1 MSIKNI
7 TNELLAQ
14 FEITYEEAKA
24 EYDKYR
30 ECGFEEF
37 EETKTYEVLD
47 NIYEILGYDY
57 LLYDELAKDEIN
69 GTSDLI
75 DFMFEDNK
83 KELRMKL

>member
-1 MSIKNI
+1 V
-7 TNELLAQ
+7 Q
-14 FEITYEEAKA
+14 FEIAYEEAKA
-24 EYDKYR
+24 EYDKYS
-30 ECGFEEF
+30 ECGFEKF

-83 KELRMKL
+83 KEFQMKL

>member
-1 MSIKNI
+1 MSIENI

-24 EYDKYR
+24 EYNKYR
-30 ECGFEEF
+30 EYGFEEF

-75 DFMFEDNK
+75 NFMFEDTK
-83 KELRMKL
+83 KEFHMKL